1 MTNATI
7 HRSEIKKIAL
17 ALGELNDQ
25 VIYVGG
31 AAVGLY
37 VNDPAADDVRP
48 TKDVDISLSVASIG
62 ELEQMREEL
71 IKKGFI
77 QTAEDNVICRF
88 QYDHVKVD
96 VMNSTA
102 IGWAPANP
110 WFAPGFSLKESLDIE
125 GLTIQILPL
134 PYFIA
139 TKFEAYNSRGKN
151 DPRTSQDFEDIVYI
165 LDNRTDL
172 TKILINISPRD
183 VKVFLN
189 GEFSKIL
196 AQPELQEAISSNLFY
211 ETRDERFSMIMEKL
225 KAINEEYLTKY
236 SLNKPYI
243 LNESSQIKSY
253 EIKFIPIF
261 YPPPPRPPHPRPIT
275 RLRSRPPQWPRHR
288 SRDQAR
294 CDQEYRHQ

>member
-1 MTNATI
+1 MTNATL

-48 TKDVDISLSVASIG
+48 TKDVDISLSIASIG
-62 ELEQMREEL
+62 ELEKIREEL
-71 IKKGFI
+71 VQKGFI

-96 VMNSTA
+96 VMNTTA

-110 WFAPGFSLKESLDIE
+110 WFAPGFSLKESLDLQ

-134 PYFIA
+134 PYFLA

-172 TKILINISPRD
+172 TEILINNSPRD

-211 ETRDERFSMIMEKL
+211 ETRGERFSMIMEKL
-225 KAINEEYLTKY
+225 KAIMN
-236 SLNKPYI
+236 SI
-243 LNESSQIKSY
+243 
-253 EIKFIPIF
+253 
-261 YPPPPRPPHPRPIT
+261 
-275 RLRSRPPQWPRHR
+275 
-288 SRDQAR
+288 
-294 CDQEYRHQ
+294 